1 MVVPTQVV
9 LVIMDGW
16 ALGPDEAN
24 AIKAADTPNID
35 GLQQLYPST
44 TLGASG
50 IDVGLPPGQMG
61 NSEVGHLNIGAGRV
75 VYQDLTRISTEIK
88 EGSFFRNPRLL
99 EAMAAVPPGGALHL
113 LGLLSDGGVHSHL
126 DHIEALL
133 RMAKAQGVQQVYVHP
148 QLDGRDVAP
157 KSALGYI
164 EWLESICRR
173 IGIGSV
179 ATIAGRYY
187 GMDRDKRWERTE
199 LAYKTLVFAEGPR
212 VQSAAQ
218 AVEEAY
224 AQGVTDEF
232 LLPTV
237 VDGRGTIEPGDS
249 VIAINYRPDRMRQI
263 TRALVDNDFSH
274 FPRREDLGIH
284 YLCMTQYD
292 ETIVAPVAYPPEELA
307 NTLGQVISA
316 AGLKQLRIA
325 ETEKYAHVTYFF
337 NGGEEQ
343 QLPGEDRVLIP
354 SPQVATYDL
363 QPEMS
368 AYPITDAV
376 CRHIQS
382 SKYSLTVL
390 NYANPDM
397 VGHTGNFAAA
407 VRACEVTDECVG
419 RVWAATQGAGG
430 AMLLFSDHGNADMMR
445 DEEGKP
451 HTAHTAHPVP
461 LTVAWPG
468 VKAIR
473 SGVLSD
479 IAPTALDLLEI
490 AQPPEMTGKSLID
503 KE

>member
-1 MVVPTQVV
+1 MAVPTQVV

-16 ALGPDEAN
+16 ALGPDDDN

-35 GLQQLYPST
+35 DLQQLFPST
-44 TLGASG
+44 TMRASG
-50 IDVGLPPGQMG
+50 IEVGLPPGQMG

-75 VYQDLTRISTEIK
+75 VYQDLTRITNEIK
-88 EGSFFRNPRLL
+88 KGDFFRNPLLL
-99 EAMAAVPPGGALHL
+99 EAMTAVPPEGSLHL

-126 DHIEALL
+126 EHIEALL
-133 RMAKAQGVQQVYVHP
+133 RMAKDQGVSQVYVHP
-148 QLDGRDVAP
+148 LLDGRDVGP
-157 KSALGYI
+157 KSALGYVQ
-164 EWLESICRR
+164 WLELTCRQ
-173 IGIGSV
+173 IGIGSI
-179 ATIAGRYY
+179 ATISGRYY
-187 GMDRDKRWERTE
+187 GMDRDKRWDRTN
-199 LAYKTLVFAEGPR
+199 LAYRAMVMGEGPR
-212 VQSAAQ
+212 ADNASQ
-218 AVEEAY
+218 AVEAAY
-224 AQGVTDEF
+224 AQEITDEF

-237 VDGRGTIEPGDS
+237 VNPQGTINPGDS
-249 VIAINYRPDRMRQI
+249 VIAFNFRPDRMRQI
-263 TRALVDNDFSH
+263 TRALVDKDFPH
-274 FPRREDLGIH
+274 FQRRDLPVH

-292 ETIVAPVAYPPEELA
+292 ATIAAPVAYPQEHLV

-316 AGLKQLRIA
+316 AGLRQLRIA

-343 QLPGEDRVLIP
+343 QLPGEDRELIP

-368 AYPITDAV
+368 AYPVTDAV
-376 CRHIQS
+376 CRHIES
-382 SKYSLTVL
+382 GKYSLIVL

-445 DEEGKP
+445 DGEGKP
-451 HTAHTAHPVP
+451 YTAHTVHPVP
-461 LTVAWPG
+461 LTVAWSG

-473 SGVLSD
+473 NGTLSD
-479 IAPTALDLLEI
+479 IAPTVLDLLEI